1 MEKEISSL
9 DGADLFIL
17 AFVAIIFITGAVV
30 VFKFM
35 RNKK

>member
-1 MEKEISSL
+1 MEKASSSL
-9 DGADLFIL
+9 DVSDIFIVV
-17 AFVAIIFITGAVV
+17 FVAIIFTIGGIV